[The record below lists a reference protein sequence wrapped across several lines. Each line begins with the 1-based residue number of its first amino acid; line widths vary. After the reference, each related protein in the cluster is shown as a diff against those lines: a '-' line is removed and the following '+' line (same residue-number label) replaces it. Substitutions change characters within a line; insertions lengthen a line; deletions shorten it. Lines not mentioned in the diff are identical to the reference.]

1 MSIAEQT
8 ANPRHVEMRVA
19 AVLENLAVLRTV
31 IGALATFEDLDLDA
45 VSDLK
50 LAADEACTRLIRSA
64 SAGATLVLSVDPRPD
79 ERVVTVSTTSTDD
92 DVLTPGSFS
101 WHVLSSLTDDVTT
114 FSDGQSAGEGEVF
127 GISMTTRRAS
137 SLQ

>member
-1 MSIAEQT
+1 MSNAEQT
-8 ANPRHVEMRVA
+8 ANPRRVEMRVA

-64 SAGATLVLSVDPRPD
+64 SAGATLVLWARACSACMSMRVSHSRFHSCPR
-79 ERVVTVSTTSTDD
+79 
-92 DVLTPGSFS
+92 
-101 WHVLSSLTDDVTT
+101 
-114 FSDGQSAGEGEVF
+114 
-127 GISMTTRRAS
+127 
-137 SLQ
+137 